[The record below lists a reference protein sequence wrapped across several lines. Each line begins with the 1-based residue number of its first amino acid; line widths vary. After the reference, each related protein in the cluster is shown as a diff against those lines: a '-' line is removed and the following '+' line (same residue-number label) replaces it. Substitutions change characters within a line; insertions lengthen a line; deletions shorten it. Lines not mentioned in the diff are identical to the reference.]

1 MEIFLV
7 RHGETEGNVAHRHQS
22 LATPLTAR
30 GEVQIA
36 QTAQKLKEI
45 KPTHLLT
52 SSVLRAVESARI
64 IGQTLDMVP
73 ETSEVLRELDRPV
86 FLNGNF
92 HKSLGSLWFYTMWY
106 FGLSNHA
113 KHGGESYKDVRNRI
127 QAAQKLLATYPADA
141 RVVVVSH
148 SVFINLFLA
157 HMCDARPMGPLQAIH
172 RFAKVLT
179 IKNAS
184 ITKVI
189 FEVTASEKVCNWQL
203 EK

>member
-22 LATPLTAR
+22 LATPLTAH
-30 GEVQIA
+30 GEQQIA
-36 QTAQKLKEI
+36 HTAKKLKEI
-45 KPTHLLT
+45 EPTHLLT

-64 IGQTLDMVP
+64 IGAELNMIP
-73 ETSEVLRELDRPV
+73 ETSEVLRELERPI

-106 FGLSNHA
+106 FGFSNHV
-113 KHGGESYKDVRNRI
+113 KHGGESYKDVRNRV
-127 QAAQKLLATYPADA
+127 QAAQTLLATYPANA

-157 HMCDARPMGPLQAIH
+157 HMCDPRPMGLFRAVH

-184 ITKVI
+184 ITKVV
-189 FEVTASEKVCNWQL
+189 FDADTSKKACSWYMVK
-203 EK
+203 